1 MQKAGSL
8 DIRPE
13 DANEGLETAMKVD
26 RQALGSLSVR
36 AYKDKPFYEVKW
48 RDATRTQRK
57 RRLGRAWLEPDGK
70 GGWQRRR
77 GRVREGF
84 LDKRAAYL
92 MMGKVIEEV
101 EAQQQIAPTMRETR
115 FEDAVE
121 VWLEHL
127 EFEKRAKP
135 STLDRHR
142 TMLARPKEGRGKQRG
157 ARIMR
162 AFAGRKLTSIT
173 TEEIRAFLAVMDR
186 EAVSARTVNIH
197 RQVLHSIFEH
207 ARRKDTFGLRDN
219 PVAGTAKRPEEGA
232 RPVETFEPEDI
243 RAIAEAA
250 RAGLHREHG
259 GYKHSRFSGRT
270 EREWSRINEQ
280 DAAFFLVAGFT
291 GLRLGELLALHWS
304 DVDLERRILLVSRS
318 MSAGKES
325 STKSRRSRSVP
336 LADQA
341 ASELARL
348 RERPR
353 FAGRNDYVFC
363 RPDGGPLD
371 RSAVRSRFICAQ
383 EKARVRVRR
392 FHDLRHSFGS
402 LAIQKFDLVAVKDM
416 MGHSKL
422 TTTERYLHSKPRP
435 DDVAKLTTIF
445 EL

>member
-1 MQKAGSL
+1 MEAAMTMDRKA
-8 DIRPE
+8 I
-13 DANEGLETAMKVD
+13 
-26 RQALGSLSVR
+26 GSLSVR
-36 AYKDKPFYEVKW
+36 AYKGKPFYEVKW
-48 RDATRTQRK
+48 RDPTRAQRK

-70 GGWQRRR
+70 GSWKRRR

-84 LDKRAAYL
+84 LDERAAYL
-92 MMGKVIEEV
+92 MMGKVIADV
-101 EAQQQIAPTMRETR
+101 EAQQQIAPGMREAR
-115 FEDAVE
+115 FEDAVK
-121 VWLEHL
+121 VWMEHL

-142 TMLARPKEGRGKQRG
+142 TMLAWPKAGRGKQRG

-162 AFAGRKLTSIT
+162 AFAGRKLSSIT
-173 TEEIRAFLAVMDR
+173 TEEVRAFLAVMDR
-186 EAVSARTVNIH
+186 ESVSARTVNIH

-207 ARRKDTFGLRDN
+207 ARRKDTFALRDN
-219 PVAGTAKRPEEGA
+219 PVAGNAKRPEEGA
-232 RPVETFEPEDI
+232 RPVETFEPEEI

-250 RAGLHREHG
+250 RSGLHREHG
-259 GYKHSRFSGRT
+259 GYKHSAFSKRT
-270 EREWSRINEQ
+270 ELEWSRINEQ

-304 DVDLERRILLVSRS
+304 DVDLERRILSVSRS
-318 MSAGKES
+318 MSAGEES

-341 ASELARL
+341 TAELERL
-348 RERPR
+348 RERPHFTAR
-353 FAGRNDYVFC
+353 TDYVFC

-383 EKARVRVRR
+383 EKAGVRVRR

>member
-8 DIRPE
+8 DIRLE
-13 DANEGLETAMKVD
+13 DANEELEAAMKVD
-26 RQALGSLSVR
+26 RQALGALSVR

-57 RRLGRAWLEPDGK
+57 RRLGRAWLEADGE

-84 LDKRAAYL
+84 LDERAAYS
-92 MMGKVIEEV
+92 MMGEVIAEV
-101 EAQQQIAPTMRETR
+101 EAQQQIAPTMREAR

-121 VWLEHL
+121 IWLEHL
-127 EFEKRAKP
+127 QFEKRAKP

-142 TMLARPKEGRGKQRG
+142 TMLARPKAGRGKQRG

-173 TEEIRAFLAVMDR
+173 TEEIRAFLAAMDR
-186 EAVSARTVNIH
+186 EVVSARTVNIH

-219 PVAGTAKRPEEGA
+219 PVTDTAKRPEDAA
-232 RPVETFEPEDI
+232 RPVETFDPDEI
-243 RAIAEAA
+243 RAITEAA

-259 GYKHSRFSGRT
+259 GYKHSAFSGET
-270 EREWSRINEQ
+270 ELEWSRINEQ
-280 DAAFFLVAGFT
+280 DAAFYVVAGCT
-291 GLRLGELLALHWS
+291 GLRLGELLALHWA
-304 DVDLERRILLVSRS
+304 DVDLERRILSVSRS
-318 MSAGKES
+318 MSAGIES
-325 STKSRRSRSVP
+325 STKTRRPRSVP

-341 ASELARL
+341 ASELKRL

-353 FAGRNDYVFC
+353 FTGRNDYVFC

-371 RSAVRSRFICAQ
+371 CSAVRSRFICAQ
-383 EKARVRVRR
+383 EKAGVRVRR